1 VLFRSVSTM
10 TQRCSCA
17 MLLRNSRPR
26 NVLTWSHTIGT
37 RLPNYCSTRLA
48 KTRYQSSWGK
58 GEDFLAGSLAAGV
71 KPKIILDSYG
81 PAGFDVINVIKKVQD
96 DETSKSGT
104 LLMNG
109 SILAFP
115 QSCFLWKIEDISEV
129 TILALA
135 PVILHRP
142 KVEYLFLGSE
152 TPMQLDGLL
161 IMKKRL
167 REFGITFEQLDLA
180 NTMGTFN
187 ILNGEDRVVAAA
199 LIVPKEAVE
208 SAVEKKPK
216 A

>member
-1 VLFRSVSTM
+1 
-10 TQRCSCA
+10 
-17 MLLRNSRPR
+17 
-26 NVLTWSHTIGT
+26 
-37 RLPNYCSTRLA
+37 
-48 KTRYQSSWGK
+48 
-58 GEDFLAGSLAAGV
+58 LAGSLAAGV

-208 SAVEKKPK
+208 SAGEKKPK

>member
-1 VLFRSVSTM
+1 
-10 TQRCSCA
+10 
-17 MLLRNSRPR
+17 
-26 NVLTWSHTIGT
+26 
-37 RLPNYCSTRLA
+37 
-48 KTRYQSSWGK
+48 
-58 GEDFLAGSLAAGV
+58 LAGSLAAGV

-167 REFGITFEQLDLA
+167 REFGITFEQLDLVSWIKSRCTMLGVNKDSDTYSFYCQA